1 MISSRHTLIVASI
14 VLFSWHF
21 GCDSNEEDVTS
32 KRSGIK
38 VQLPDKPELKK
49 PSYKRVHG
57 DGVLTVE
64 GLLRERDAH
73 LNRQVTVRGKVDM
86 LKLCDAVEEEAPA
99 VAEKPVN
106 KSRRGKAGKKADD
119 EAVVVEKITTWKC
132 KPQPYAILVDSEGGQ
147 RHRLRVGGTMG
158 SRLASLKVGE
168 MVDLNGTFDVVSP
181 NRKYMDQQGVLF
193 LQDLGPSTAPVGGS
207 GNGNDH
213 ISGKQSKARFFL
225 VTLQGDL
232 GATF

>member
-1 MISSRHTLIVASI
+1 MISSRYTLIVASI
-14 VLFSWHF
+14 LLSSWQF
-21 GCDSNEEDVTS
+21 GCDSKDEEVTS
-32 KRSGIK
+32 KRSGVK

-86 LKLCDAVEEEAPA
+86 VKLCDAVQEEAPGITA
-99 VAEKPVN
+99 KPADKIRREKA
-106 KSRRGKAGKKADD
+106 RKKTGN
-119 EAVVVEKITTWKC
+119 EPVVVETITTWKC
-132 KPQPYAILVDSEGGQ
+132 KPQPYAILVDSEGSQ

-193 LQDLGPSTAPVGGS
+193 LQDLGQPATPVVGP
-207 GNGNDH
+207 GN
-213 ISGKQSKARFFL
+213 
-225 VTLQGDL
+225 
-232 GATF
+232 